1 MSITFI
7 AGTTAELI
15 KVSPVMRELDR
26 LGEPYRLWST
36 SQHVTGV
43 EESLAGLA
51 VRHPDRHL
59 LAERQRAHVAAS
71 RQVPGWALR
80 LMVNVVRGRREL
92 RRATTAGGGQGVV
105 VVHGDTFST
114 VLGSMI
120 GRFLGARVAH
130 VEAGLRSGS
139 LLNPFPEE
147 INRRVVGRLASVHFA
162 PTSREVGNLRAAHAP
177 GRYVETGAN
186 TVVDALMQ
194 ADHEQ
199 VEDIALPE
207 KFGLVTLH
215 RFELLRQSEAFIHIL
230 RGLAAQTDDLP
241 LVMVAG
247 QAERE
252 RIRELGLESL
262 FGERFLLI
270 DKRPYARFLPV
281 LMRASFVVTDSGGLQ
296 EECAVL
302 GIPCAVHRKRTE
314 RYQGIGENVVLT
326 RMDLDVL
333 NDFLANWRDY
343 RREST
348 LGEYHPSQI
357 IAAELIGEVS
367 R

>member
-43 EESLAGLA
+43 EESLADLA
-51 VRHPDRHL
+51 VRRPDRHL
-59 LAERQRAHVAAS
+59 LAERHRAHIAAS

-80 LMVNVVRGRREL
+80 LAVSVVRD
-92 RRATTAGGGQGVV
+92 RRALKREATQGGTRGVV

-114 VLGSMI
+114 VLGSLI

-147 INRRVVGRLASVHFA
+147 INRRVVGRLATLHFA
-162 PTSREVGNLRAAHAP
+162 PTTREVDNLRSAHAP

-186 TVVDALMQ
+186 TVVDALRQ
-194 ADHEQ
+194 AATEH
-199 VEDIALPE
+199 VEDVDLPE
-207 KFGLVTLH
+207 EFGLVTLH
-215 RFELLRQSEAFIHIL
+215 RFELLRDAETFTAIL
-230 RGLAAQTDDLP
+230 RALAERSSDLP

-252 RIRELGLESL
+252 RIRELGLADL
-262 FGERFLLI
+262 FGDRFRLI

-302 GIPCAVHRKRTE
+302 GVPCAVHRERTE

-326 RMDLDVL
+326 RMDLGTL
-333 NDFLANWRDY
+333 ADFLAHWRDY
-343 RREST
+343 RRPST
-348 LGEYHPSQI
+348 LGEYHPSAI
-357 IAAELIGEVS
+357 IAEELVHEV
-367 R
+367 RG

>member
-26 LGEPYRLWST
+26 LGEPYQLWST

-51 VRHPDRHL
+51 VRRPDRHL
-59 LAERQRAHVAAS
+59 LAERHRVHVAAS

-80 LMVNVVRGRREL
+80 LLVNVVAGRQELKREA
-92 RRATTAGGGQGVV
+92 RAGGTRGVV

-114 VLGSMI
+114 VLGSLI

-147 INRRVVGRLASVHFA
+147 INRRIVGRLATLHFA
-162 PTSREVGNLRAAHAP
+162 PTPREVDNLRKAHAP
-177 GRYVETGAN
+177 GTYVETGAN
-186 TVVDALMQ
+186 TVVDALRQ
-194 ADHEQ
+194 AVHEKI
-199 VEDIALPE
+199 EDIELPE
-207 KFGLVTLH
+207 EFGLVTLH
-215 RFELLRQSEAFIHIL
+215 RYELLRQGETFSTIL
-230 RGLAAQTDDLP
+230 RALAGETSDLP

-247 QAERE
+247 QAERQ
-252 RIRELGLESL
+252 RIRELGLDDL
-262 FGERFLLI
+262 FGDRFRLI

-281 LMRASFVVTDSGGLQ
+281 LTRASFVVTDSGGLQ

-302 GIPCAVHRKRTE
+302 GIPCAVHRERTE

-326 RMDLDVL
+326 RMDLDRL
-333 NDFLANWRDY
+333 GEFLAHWRDY
-343 RREST
+343 RRPST
-348 LGEYHPSQI
+348 LGEFHPSQI
-357 IAAELIGEVS
+357 IAEHLVREVHA
-367 R
+367 

>member
-26 LGEPYRLWST
+26 RGEPYLLWST

-43 EESLAGLA
+43 DESLAGLD
-51 VRHPDRHL
+51 VRQPDRHL
-59 LAERQRAHVAAS
+59 LAEGRRAHIAAS

-80 LMVNVVRGRREL
+80 LLVGVVRERHELKRAARENGA
-92 RRATTAGGGQGVV
+92 RGVV

-114 VLGSMI
+114 VLGSLI

-147 INRRVVGRLASVHFA
+147 INRRVVGRIATLHFA
-162 PTSREVGNLRAAHAP
+162 PTAREVDNLRKAHAP

-186 TVVDALMQ
+186 TVVDALRQ
-194 ADHEQ
+194 AVQEP
-199 VEDIALPE
+199 VEDVELPE
-207 KFGLVTLH
+207 EFGLVTLH
-215 RFELLRQSEAFIHIL
+215 RFELLRHAESFTRIL
-230 RGLAAQTDDLP
+230 RALASRTDDLP

-252 RIRELGLESL
+252 RIRELGLEGL
-262 FGERFLLI
+262 FGERFRLI
-270 DKRPYARFLPV
+270 DKRPYAGFLPV
-281 LMRASFVVTDSGGLQ
+281 LARARFVVTDSGGLQ

-314 RYQGIGENVVLT
+314 RHQGIGENVVLT
-326 RMDLDVL
+326 GMDLDL
-333 NDFLANWRDY
+333 LDQFLVHWRDY
-343 RREST
+343 RRAST
-348 LGEYHPSQI
+348 LGDYHPSEI
-357 IAAELIGEVS
+357 IATELMDEVN